1 MFDPAC
7 GSGNFLTESY
17 LSLRRLENDILRELI
32 QTQRA
37 RGGGGN
43 IALDFAFEDAKE
55 NAVQVMIGQF
65 YGIEVNDF
73 AVAVAKTAL
82 WIAESQMFEETQE
95 ILSSEAEF
103 LPLTA
108 NCNIHEGNA
117 LRMDWKDVLAPD
129 DSVKIMGN
137 PPFNG
142 AKLMLPKQK
151 DDILSIFVGTQ
162 NAGSL
167 DYVAGWYKKA
177 ADYMKGTQIHAAFVS
192 TNSITQGEQVPILWK
207 PLMEKELNID
217 FAYKTFIWDSDAVQK
232 AHVHCVIVGFSYAPP
247 NERRLFDEKG
257 AEACP
262 HINAYLMPA
271 PDLFV
276 ERRKEPICDVPSL
289 ILGNMTYD
297 DGNLI
302 LSEEEKDALVKAEPI
317 TGQWIRPFYGSHDF
331 LHRQPRYVIWLQH
344 VAPSEIRKSK
354 AVTERVQSVYEFRK
368 NAKRAGTRKGADYP
382 TIFLNITQ
390 QDDAYEN
397 FIFVPRVSSQRRRYI
412 PMGFLPASNMI
423 SDAAY
428 FLPFANL
435 YIFGVL
441 ESNVHMSWMRTF
453 AGRLK
458 SDYRYSN
465 FIVYN
470 NFPWPTPTPT
480 QRAKIERTAQGILDA
495 RALYPG
501 SSLADLYDEVL
512 MPKELREAHR
522 ANDRAVMDAYGF
534 WGKIHDEPACVA
546 ALMRMYQQ
554 LTAK

>member
-257 AEACP
+257 A
-262 HINAYLMPA
+262 
-271 PDLFV
+271 
-276 ERRKEPICDVPSL
+276 
-289 ILGNMTYD
+289 
-297 DGNLI
+297 
-302 LSEEEKDALVKAEPI
+302 
-317 TGQWIRPFYGSHDF
+317 
-331 LHRQPRYVIWLQH
+331 
-344 VAPSEIRKSK
+344 
-354 AVTERVQSVYEFRK
+354 
-368 NAKRAGTRKGADYP
+368 
-382 TIFLNITQ
+382 
-390 QDDAYEN
+390 
-397 FIFVPRVSSQRRRYI
+397 
-412 PMGFLPASNMI
+412 
-423 SDAAY
+423 
-428 FLPFANL
+428 
-435 YIFGVL
+435 
-441 ESNVHMSWMRTF
+441 
-453 AGRLK
+453 
-458 SDYRYSN
+458 
-465 FIVYN
+465 
-470 NFPWPTPTPT
+470 
-480 QRAKIERTAQGILDA
+480 
-495 RALYPG
+495 
-501 SSLADLYDEVL
+501 
-512 MPKELREAHR
+512 
-522 ANDRAVMDAYGF
+522 
-534 WGKIHDEPACVA
+534 
-546 ALMRMYQQ
+546 
-554 LTAK
+554 